1 MSKTKAMAVR
11 HVKAAHVGSLIKLR
25 GVVVR
30 VSEVKP
36 LMSVCTFTCDK
47 CGYEI
52 YQEVSN
58 YCIFHRNI
66 KLFRLQHQRLRRSQ
80 SVLVMIAK

>member
-1 MSKTKAMAVR
+1 MAVR
-11 HVKAAHVGSLIKLR
+11 NVKSAHVGSLVKLR

-30 VSEVKP
+30 ISEVKP

-52 YQEVSN
+52 YQEVSDLCYFYGFFILN
-58 YCIFHRNI
+58 VPICI
-66 KLFRLQHQRLRRSQ
+66 
-80 SVLVMIAK
+80 